1 MKKRLGTRRRRH
13 RADRSEGYWE
23 KRHRQ
28 DISSHRIRRRRR
40 EGRRE
45 GEEREGQRVQVPA
58 PATQIQQHR
67 SANGE
72 EKGRPPNSRGCWT
85 VPENSIELSNTGKYL
100 IYKAVHKVDFSAEW
114 DLREREKH
122 ELIQRQTLHML
133 GNDIKSGRILKR
145 PTNSLFCSVFFVC
158 SRNHEATLRLQ
169 KHKMK
174 RLQDTNNLYF
184 KIQKVY
190 KMHTFIS
197 K

>member
-13 RADRSEGYWE
+13 RAHRSEGYWE

-72 EKGRPPNSRGCWT
+72 EKGRPPNWRGCWT
-85 VPENSIELSNTGKYL
+85 VPENNIELSNTGKYFCCWG
-100 IYKAVHKVDFSAEW
+100 YKAVCKVDLSAEW
-114 DLREREKH
+114 DLREQEKH

-133 GNDIKSGRILKR
+133 RNDIKSGRILKR
-145 PTNSLFCSVFFVC
+145 PTNSLFCSVFFDIT
-158 SRNHEATLRLQ
+158 RQHW
-169 KHKMK
+169 
-174 RLQDTNNLYF
+174 DF
-184 KIQKVY
+184 KNTK
-190 KMHTFIS
+190 
-197 K
+197 